1 MMLMCANRELFEVSP
16 VFINGG
22 QTVNEVVSLDGFGS
36 GRTRN
41 IELLSPRPRLQDE
54 LV

>member
-16 VFINGG
+16 VFINEG

-36 GRTRN
+36 GRTN
-41 IELLSPRPRLQDE
+41 IELLSPRSQLQDE